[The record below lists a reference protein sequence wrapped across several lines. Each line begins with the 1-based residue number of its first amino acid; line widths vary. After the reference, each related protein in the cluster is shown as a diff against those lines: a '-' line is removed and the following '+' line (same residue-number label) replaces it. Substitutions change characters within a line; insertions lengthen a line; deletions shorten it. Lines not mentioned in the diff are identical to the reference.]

1 MILCSQCASLNFF
14 KNLFPTAFMQEI
26 KIYFPVRES
35 SVHKYKKITTF
46 YILKVTTARIY
57 DFCHISSLK
66 ITSACGAH
74 YLVTQLSINNRLS

>member
-1 MILCSQCASLNFF
+1 
-14 KNLFPTAFMQEI
+14 MQEI
-26 KIYFPVRES
+26 KIYFPLHLCKRTVRES